1 MMAGSKIINERLT
14 QANFLI
20 LQHRVNPNYKKGV
33 YLSNSITYFKWSD
46 KRGFA

>member
-1 MMAGSKIINERLT
+1 MKDDSKIINEQLNNV
-14 QANFLI
+14 NFLI
-20 LQHRVNPNYKKGV
+20 VFYSVNSNFKKGV